1 MSDTRTTP
9 LRVAVADD
17 AMLLREG
24 IGKVLVDGGLDVVA
38 SVGSGEEL
46 VTAVLGG
53 GVDVAV
59 LDIRMPP
66 SFRDEGIAALERLRE
81 RGSAVGVLLL
91 SMYATP
97 EYAMRALAAG
107 SGTGYLL
114 KERVSEPRTLVSA
127 VETVSSGGSVVD
139 PEVVGQL
146 MQRPRVDGPLASLTA
161 RELSVL
167 ELMAQGHSNAGISR
181 GLFLGVKTVE
191 THVRSI
197 MQKLGL
203 EDTPD
208 NHRRVLAVLAYL
220 GSR

>member
-1 MSDTRTTP
+1 M
-9 LRVAVADD
+9 RVAVADD

-24 IGKVLVDGGLDVVA
+24 IGKVLADGGLDVVA

-46 VTAVLGG
+46 VAAVDAG

-66 SFRDEGIAALERLRE
+66 DFRDEGIVALETLRGK
-81 RGSAVGVLLL
+81 GSQIGVLLL

-97 EYAMRALAAG
+97 EYAMRVMAIGA
-107 SGTGYLL
+107 GTGYLL

-127 VETVSSGGSVVD
+127 VEAVSLGGSVVD
-139 PEVVGQL
+139 PEVVAQL
-146 MQRPRVDGPLASLTA
+146 MHRPRVDGPLASLTA

-167 ELMAQGHSNAGISR
+167 ECMAQGNSNAGISR
-181 GLFLGVKTVE
+181 QLFLGVKTVE

-203 EDTPD
+203 EESPD
-208 NHRRVLAVLAYL
+208 NHRRVLAVLAFL